1 MSIKHRYIILILA
14 IILLLVLFY
23 LWYRYFSSS
32 ENFDE
37 LGVLYMAK
45 MNEAVNLP
53 NLKKWTYAVSES
65 WYKLKVNDY
74 SMYLRDMNFSQ
85 YANLSIS
92 FFMQINGGHNQWRNV
107 FHFTQDGQNC
117 CEKGQRIPAMWIFPD
132 NTTNMHIRFSTDSNG
147 NDGINT
153 SDYTPN
159 ISLKKPYLITLVFDN
174 NRFVLY
180 INKQKVCDKGFNNIY
195 KRNGDTLMYIG
206 DPWHSANDGLLINN
220 FTLYDGALSQ
230 DDVNN
235 MVNKSQES
243 PSIGGPAGPAG
254 PAGPTGPTGADGP
267 TGLGG
272 SSAVGPTG
280 PTGPT
285 GVEGPTGTSGQT
297 GPTGAGGISTVGPT
311 GPTGS
316 QGDTGPTGTQGT
328 KGSPG
333 ETGPT
338 GTQGTKGSPGE
349 TGPTGTQGTQGP
361 TGPTGTQGV
370 QGPTGNDGATGS
382 KGDTGSTGPVG
393 TSSTTN
399 LGYSLYQK

>member
-53 NLKKWTYAVSES
+53 KFKKWTYAVSES

-132 NTTNMHIRFSTDSNG
+132 NTTNMHIRFSTDSDG

-206 DPWHSANDGLLINN
+206 DPWHGANDGLLINN

-243 PSIGGPAGPAG
+243 PSIGGPAGPV
-254 PAGPTGPTGADGP
+254 GPTGPTGADGP
-267 TGLGG
+267 VGPTGLGG
-272 SSAVGPTG
+272 ANAVGPTG
-280 PTGPT
+280 PTGSPGT
-285 GVEGPTGTSGQT
+285 SGPTGTQGVPGAT
-297 GPTGAGGISTVGPT
+297 GPAGTQGVPGA
-311 GPTGS
+311 
-316 QGDTGPTGTQGT
+316 TGPTGTQGD
-328 KGSPG
+328 
-333 ETGPT
+333 
-338 GTQGTKGSPGE
+338 
-349 TGPTGTQGTQGP
+349 

>member
-1 MSIKHRYIILILA
+1 MSTKHRYIILILA
-14 IILLLVLFY
+14 IILLLVFFY
-23 LWYRYFSSS
+23 LCYRCFSSS

-53 NLKKWTYAVSES
+53 KLKKWTYAVSET

-117 CEKGQRIPAMWIFPD
+117 CNKGQRIPAMWIFPD
-132 NTTNMHIRFSTDSNG
+132 NTTNMHIRFSTDSDG

-159 ISLKKPYLITLVFDN
+159 ISFQKPYLITLVFDN
-174 NRFVLY
+174 NRFALY
-180 INKQKVCDKGFNNIY
+180 INKQKVCDKDFNNIY

-235 MVNKSQES
+235 MVDKSQES

-254 PAGPTGPTGADGP
+254 PTGPTGLGGIGPTGPTGP

-272 SSAVGPTG
+272 DSAVGPTG
-280 PTGPT
+280 PTGPQ
-285 GVEGPTGTSGQT
+285 GIQGTSG
-297 GPTGAGGISTVGPT
+297 P
-311 GPTGS
+311 
-316 QGDTGPTGTQGT
+316 TGPTGTQGSQGIQGLPGAT
-328 KGSPG
+328 GPTGTQGIQGIPGTTGPTGTQGVPG

-338 GTQGTKGSPGE
+338 GTQGI
-349 TGPTGTQGTQGP
+349 
-361 TGPTGTQGV
+361 QGV
-370 QGPTGNDGATGS
+370 TGPTGNDGATGS
-382 KGDTGSTGPVG
+382 KGDTGPVG
-393 TSSTTN
+393 TSMATN